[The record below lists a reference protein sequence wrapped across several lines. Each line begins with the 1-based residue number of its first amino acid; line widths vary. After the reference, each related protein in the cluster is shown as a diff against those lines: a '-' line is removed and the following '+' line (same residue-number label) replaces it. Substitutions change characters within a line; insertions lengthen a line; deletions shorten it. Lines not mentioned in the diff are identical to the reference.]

1 MKKQNIVIIAV
12 IALVLVLAV
21 GYALF
26 SETLTIKGTATASAN
41 FDVEFTS
48 IGSEHQL
55 VIQNKQL
62 IQYMKLLQFQMIRMQ
77 L

>member
-26 SETLTIKGTATASAN
+26 SETLTINGTATASAN
-41 FDVEFTS
+41 FDIEFTS
-48 IGSEHQL
+48 VGTPTSAGYT
-55 VIQNKQL
+55 KQTTDPAHEL
-62 IQYMKLLQFQMIRMQ
+62 PAVLL
-77 L
+77 LPG